1 MIQQHR
7 HYKILRWIALFLS
20 GAFLQFLFCLPTVSL
35 AQNSTPNGCSQISAP
50 LTPEEQI
57 YARAAWQYFVNN
69 YQANT
74 GFTNSTGGYPSGT
87 LWDIGNYLMALN
99 AARWMNLINQ
109 SEFDSRFNKFLTNFA
124 NLSLFEN
131 ALPNKVYNAANGKM
145 TDYGNKPVEKGLG
158 WSALDIGRILAAFH
172 IIGTCHPQYKNWLKG
187 VLSKWQLARSLKDD
201 QLYGALVL
209 PNGKTLLVQEGRL
222 GYEEYA
228 VRGYELWGFKAPKA
242 AALEPFKL
250 VDINGVKIPVDTRD
264 FQSTN
269 ANNYVVGESYI
280 LDGIEFGLEGYL
292 KKYAADVLE
301 VQKRR
306 FESTGQLTAVSED
319 NIDQPPYFL
328 YNTIYSNGVA
338 WATITEKNKPYT
350 ELRSIS
356 TKAAFGW
363 RYLYPGNAYAQKV
376 FDAVKDLRDPKGGG
390 FYAGLYEETKKP
402 NKSLTGNT
410 NGLIMEILYYKARGN
425 RPLIGGSGVSFA
437 KIPSGD
443 SKPSDSKPSNS
454 KPSDSKPSDSKP
466 SDSKPSDSKPSD
478 SKPSNSKPSNSKPS
492 DSKPSDSKSPAANSP
507 TPAQSPIPINVTPA
521 KTNTA
526 TNPPPLIVKPIP
538 SLGVP
543 QPAKP
548 LPKPLTVVQRR
559 YAQAA
564 WNYFSANSQPSTG
577 LVSDRSDVKGSTL
590 WGLGDYLTA
599 LNAAWAMDIISPKEF
614 DQRIRQLLSAL
625 AQIPLYAGE
634 LPSRGYD
641 PRTLQPVDYG
651 GNPVPEGTGW
661 SSLDVGRLLAAL
673 YNLKTDHPEYTEVVD
688 QIALDWSYL
697 RVVREGILS
706 SANVT
711 KDKSGRLVP
720 RINPET
726 RLGYEEYAA
735 RGFQLWGFNV
745 DKSAVGGEYKTTS
758 VEGVEV
764 PIERLRKDTKSK
776 VNQYTVSNPFLLYA
790 LEFGLDPK
798 MRSLFTA
805 VYQAQAQRYRNTET
819 LTASATTLI
828 ERQPY
833 TVHSSIIGQNQPWVA
848 LDDDGKL
855 LPEGRLVSS
864 AVAFA
869 YYALLPKDSYTQE
882 LIKATT
888 DLYNPLLGFYEGF
901 YEKTG
906 KTALGSTSSTN
917 SMILQSLLYTAT
929 KQQPL
934 LRPNTDMK
942 SPWWRAVADG
952 NSGRGLPNTSTQKT
966 QFVSNGTE
974 HYWIT
979 VKDGMN

>member
-1 MIQQHR
+1 M
-7 HYKILRWIALFLS
+7 
-20 GAFLQFLFCLPTVSL
+20 
-35 AQNSTPNGCSQISAP
+35 
-50 LTPEEQI
+50 
-57 YARAAWQYFVNN
+57 
-69 YQANT
+69 
-74 GFTNSTGGYPSGT
+74 
-87 LWDIGNYLMALN
+87 
-99 AARWMNLINQ
+99 
-109 SEFDSRFNKFLTNFA
+109 
-124 NLSLFEN
+124 
-131 ALPNKVYNAANGKM
+131 
-145 TDYGNKPVEKGLG
+145 
-158 WSALDIGRILAAFH
+158 
-172 IIGTCHPQYKNWLKG
+172 
-187 VLSKWQLARSLKDD
+187 
-201 QLYGALVL
+201 
-209 PNGKTLLVQEGRL
+209 
-222 GYEEYA
+222 
-228 VRGYELWGFKAPKA
+228 
-242 AALEPFKL
+242 
-250 VDINGVKIPVDTRD
+250 
-264 FQSTN
+264 
-269 ANNYVVGESYI
+269 
-280 LDGIEFGLEGYL
+280 
-292 KKYAADVLE
+292 
-301 VQKRR
+301 
-306 FESTGQLTAVSED
+306 
-319 NIDQPPYFL
+319 
-328 YNTIYSNGVA
+328 
-338 WATITEKNKPYT
+338 
-350 ELRSIS
+350 
-356 TKAAFGW
+356 
-363 RYLYPGNAYAQKV
+363 
-376 FDAVKDLRDPKGGG
+376 
-390 FYAGLYEETKKP
+390 
-402 NKSLTGNT
+402 
-410 NGLIMEILYYKARGN
+410 
-425 RPLIGGSGVSFA
+425 
-437 KIPSGD
+437 
-443 SKPSDSKPSNS
+443 
-454 KPSDSKPSDSKP
+454 
-466 SDSKPSDSKPSD
+466 
-478 SKPSNSKPSNSKPS
+478 
-492 DSKPSDSKSPAANSP
+492 
-507 TPAQSPIPINVTPA
+507 
-521 KTNTA
+521 
-526 TNPPPLIVKPIP
+526 
-538 SLGVP
+538 GVP

-564 WNYFSANSQPSTG
+564 WNYFSANSQPTTG

-614 DQRIRQLLSAL
+614 DQRIRQLLAAL

-673 YNLKTDHPEYTEVVD
+673 YNLKTNNPEYTQVVD

-805 VYQAQAQRYRNTET
+805 VYQAQSQRYRNTET

-917 SMILQSLLYTAT
+917 SMILQSLLYTAI
-929 KQQPL
+929 KQQPI

-942 SPWWRAVADG
+942 SPWWQAVADG

-966 QFVSNGTE
+966 KFVTNGTE

-979 VKDGMN
+979 VKDGTN

>member
-7 HYKILRWIALFLS
+7 HYKLLRWIALFLI
-20 GAFLQFLFCLPTVSL
+20 GAFLQFLFCVPTASL

-292 KKYAADVLE
+292 KKYAADILE

-443 SKPSDSKPSNS
+443 SKPSDSKPS
-454 KPSDSKPSDSKP
+454 
-466 SDSKPSDSKPSD
+466 
-478 SKPSNSKPSNSKPS
+478 
-492 DSKPSDSKSPAANSP
+492 DSKSPSANSP

-758 VEGVEV
+758 VEEVEV

-798 MRSLFTA
+798 MRSLFTS
-805 VYQAQAQRYRNTET
+805 VYQAQAQRYLKTET

-833 TVHSSIIGQNQPWVA
+833 TVHSSIIGQNQPWAA

-942 SPWWRAVADG
+942 SLWWRAVADG

-966 QFVSNGTE
+966 QFVTNGTE
-974 HYWIT
+974 HYWIN
-979 VKDGMN
+979 VKDDTN

>member
-1 MIQQHR
+1 
-7 HYKILRWIALFLS
+7 LR
-20 GAFLQFLFCLPTVSL
+20 
-35 AQNSTPNGCSQISAP
+35 N
-50 LTPEEQI
+50 
-57 YARAAWQYFVNN
+57 
-69 YQANT
+69 
-74 GFTNSTGGYPSGT
+74 
-87 LWDIGNYLMALN
+87 
-99 AARWMNLINQ
+99 
-109 SEFDSRFNKFLTNFA
+109 
-124 NLSLFEN
+124 
-131 ALPNKVYNAANGKM
+131 
-145 TDYGNKPVEKGLG
+145 
-158 WSALDIGRILAAFH
+158 
-172 IIGTCHPQYKNWLKG
+172 
-187 VLSKWQLARSLKDD
+187 
-201 QLYGALVL
+201 
-209 PNGKTLLVQEGRL
+209 
-222 GYEEYA
+222 
-228 VRGYELWGFKAPKA
+228 
-242 AALEPFKL
+242 
-250 VDINGVKIPVDTRD
+250 
-264 FQSTN
+264 
-269 ANNYVVGESYI
+269 
-280 LDGIEFGLEGYL
+280 
-292 KKYAADVLE
+292 
-301 VQKRR
+301 
-306 FESTGQLTAVSED
+306 
-319 NIDQPPYFL
+319 
-328 YNTIYSNGVA
+328 
-338 WATITEKNKPYT
+338 
-350 ELRSIS
+350 IS

-443 SKPSDSKPSNS
+443 SKPSDSKPS
-454 KPSDSKPSDSKP
+454 DSKPSDSKP
-466 SDSKPSDSKPSD
+466 SDSKPPT
-478 SKPSNSKPSNSKPS
+478 
-492 DSKPSDSKSPAANSP
+492 ANSP
-507 TPAQSPIPINVTPA
+507 TPAQNPIPINVTPA
-521 KTNTA
+521 QTNTA

-564 WNYFSANSQPSTG
+564 WNYFSANSQPTTG

-614 DQRIRQLLSAL
+614 DQRIRQLLGAL

-882 LIKATT
+882 LIRATT

-942 SPWWRAVADG
+942 SPWWQAVADG

-966 QFVSNGTE
+966 KFVSNGTE

-979 VKDGMN
+979 VKDGTN

>member
-7 HYKILRWIALFLS
+7 HYKLLRWIALFLS
-20 GAFLQFLFCLPTVSL
+20 GAFLQFLFCVPTASL
-35 AQNSTPNGCSQISAP
+35 AQNSTPNGCSQISVP
-50 LTPEEQI
+50 LTPEEQT

-145 TDYGNKPVEKGLG
+145 TDYGNKPLEKGLG

-269 ANNYVVGESYI
+269 ANNYVVSESYI

-292 KKYAADVLE
+292 KKYAADILE

-338 WATITEKNKPYT
+338 WATITEKNKSYT
-350 ELRSIS
+350 ELRNIS

-443 SKPSDSKPSNS
+443 SKPPDSKP
-454 KPSDSKPSDSKP
+454 PDSKPSDSKP
-466 SDSKPSDSKPSD
+466 SDSQPSNSQPSNSQPSNSQPSDSKP
-478 SKPSNSKPSNSKPS
+478 
-492 DSKPSDSKSPAANSP
+492 PAANSP
-507 TPAQSPIPINVTPA
+507 TPAQNPIPINVTPA
-521 KTNTA
+521 QTNTA

-564 WNYFSANSQPSTG
+564 WNYFSANSQPTTG

-614 DQRIRQLLSAL
+614 DQRIRQLLAAL

-942 SPWWRAVADG
+942 SPWWQAVADG
-952 NSGRGLPNTSTQKT
+952 NSGRGLPNTTTPKT

-979 VKDGMN
+979 VKDGTN

>member
-1 MIQQHR
+1 
-7 HYKILRWIALFLS
+7 
-20 GAFLQFLFCLPTVSL
+20 
-35 AQNSTPNGCSQISAP
+35 
-50 LTPEEQI
+50 
-57 YARAAWQYFVNN
+57 
-69 YQANT
+69 
-74 GFTNSTGGYPSGT
+74 
-87 LWDIGNYLMALN
+87 
-99 AARWMNLINQ
+99 
-109 SEFDSRFNKFLTNFA
+109 
-124 NLSLFEN
+124 
-131 ALPNKVYNAANGKM
+131 
-145 TDYGNKPVEKGLG
+145 
-158 WSALDIGRILAAFH
+158 
-172 IIGTCHPQYKNWLKG
+172 
-187 VLSKWQLARSLKDD
+187 
-201 QLYGALVL
+201 
-209 PNGKTLLVQEGRL
+209 
-222 GYEEYA
+222 
-228 VRGYELWGFKAPKA
+228 
-242 AALEPFKL
+242 
-250 VDINGVKIPVDTRD
+250 
-264 FQSTN
+264 
-269 ANNYVVGESYI
+269 
-280 LDGIEFGLEGYL
+280 
-292 KKYAADVLE
+292 
-301 VQKRR
+301 
-306 FESTGQLTAVSED
+306 
-319 NIDQPPYFL
+319 
-328 YNTIYSNGVA
+328 
-338 WATITEKNKPYT
+338 
-350 ELRSIS
+350 
-356 TKAAFGW
+356 
-363 RYLYPGNAYAQKV
+363 
-376 FDAVKDLRDPKGGG
+376 
-390 FYAGLYEETKKP
+390 
-402 NKSLTGNT
+402 
-410 NGLIMEILYYKARGN
+410 
-425 RPLIGGSGVSFA
+425 
-437 KIPSGD
+437 
-443 SKPSDSKPSNS
+443 
-454 KPSDSKPSDSKP
+454 
-466 SDSKPSDSKPSD
+466 
-478 SKPSNSKPSNSKPS
+478 
-492 DSKPSDSKSPAANSP
+492 
-507 TPAQSPIPINVTPA
+507 
-521 KTNTA
+521 
-526 TNPPPLIVKPIP
+526 
-538 SLGVP
+538 
-543 QPAKP
+543 
-548 LPKPLTVVQRR
+548 VQRR

-661 SSLDVGRLLAAL
+661 SSLDVGRLLTSL

-726 RLGYEEYAA
+726 HLGYEEYAA

-805 VYQAQAQRYRNTET
+805 VYQAQAQRYLKTET

-833 TVHSSIIGQNQPWVA
+833 TIHSSIIGQNQPWAA
-848 LDDDGKL
+848 LDDDGKI

-869 YYALLPKDSYTQE
+869 YYALLPKDTYAQE

-942 SPWWRAVADG
+942 SPWWRVVADG

-966 QFVSNGTE
+966 QFVTNGTE
-974 HYWIT
+974 NYWIT
-979 VKDGMN
+979 VTDDRN

>member
-20 GAFLQFLFCLPTVSL
+20 GAFLQFLFCVPTVSL

-443 SKPSDSKPSNS
+443 SKPSDSKPS
-454 KPSDSKPSDSKP
+454 DSKPSDSKP
-466 SDSKPSDSKPSD
+466 SD
-478 SKPSNSKPSNSKPS
+478 SKPS

-614 DQRIRQLLSAL
+614 DQRIRQLLAAL

>member
-7 HYKILRWIALFLS
+7 HHKLLKWIALFLS
-20 GAFLQFLFCLPTVSL
+20 GAFLQFLFCVPTVSL
-35 AQNSTPNGCSQISAP
+35 AQNSTPNSCSQISAP

-425 RPLIGGSGVSFA
+425 RPLIGGNGVSFA

-443 SKPSDSKPSNS
+443 SKPP
-454 KPSDSKPSDSKP
+454 
-466 SDSKPSDSKPSD
+466 D
-478 SKPSNSKPSNSKPS
+478 SKPSNSKPSNSKPP
-492 DSKPSDSKSPAANSP
+492 DSKPPDSKPPDSKPPDSKPPDSKPPDSKSPAANSP
-507 TPAQSPIPINVTPA
+507 PAQSPIPINVKPA

-651 GNPVPEGTGW
+651 GNAAPEGTGW
-661 SSLDVGRLLAAL
+661 SSLDVGRLLTSL

-726 RLGYEEYAA
+726 HLGYEEYAA

-805 VYQAQAQRYRNTET
+805 VYQAQAQRYLKTET

-833 TVHSSIIGQNQPWVA
+833 TIHSSIIGQNQPWAA
-848 LDDDGKL
+848 LDDDGKI

-869 YYALLPKDSYTQE
+869 YYALLPKDTYAQE

-942 SPWWRAVADG
+942 SPWWRVVADG

-966 QFVSNGTE
+966 QFVTNGTE
-974 HYWIT
+974 NYWIT
-979 VKDGMN
+979 VTDDRN

>member
-1 MIQQHR
+1 MQQR
-7 HYKILRWIALFLS
+7 RYYNLLRWIALFLS
-20 GAFLQFLFCLPTVSL
+20 GAFLQFLFYIPTVSL
-35 AQNSTPNGCSQISAP
+35 AQNSAANSCSQITAP
-50 LTPEEQI
+50 LTAEEQI

-69 YQANT
+69 YQENT

-109 SEFDSRFNKFLTNFA
+109 SEFDSRLNKFLTNFA
-124 NLSLFEN
+124 NLKLFEN
-131 ALPNKVYNAANGKM
+131 ALPNKVYNAANGEM
-145 TDYGNKPVEKGLG
+145 TDYGNKPLEKGIG
-158 WSALDIGRILAAFH
+158 WSALDVGRILAAFH
-172 IIGTCHPQYKNWLKG
+172 IIGTCHPQYKEWLKG
-187 VLSKWQLARSLKDD
+187 IIAKWQVARSLKDD
-201 QLYGALVL
+201 QLYGAVVL
-209 PNGKTLLVQEGRL
+209 PDGKTLLVQEGRL

-228 VRGYELWGFKAPKA
+228 VRGYELWGFKASKA
-242 AALEPFKL
+242 VALEPFKF
-250 VDINGVKIPVDTRD
+250 VEVNGIQLPVDSRD
-264 FQSTN
+264 FQTTN
-269 ANNYVVGESYI
+269 ANNYVVSESYI
-280 LDGIEFGLEGYL
+280 LDGIEFGLESYL

-306 FESTGQLTAVSED
+306 FESTGQLTSVTED
-319 NIDQPPYFL
+319 NIDQAPYFL
-328 YNTIYSNGVA
+328 YNTVYSNGVA
-338 WATITEKNKPYT
+338 WATITDENKPYPQ
-350 ELRSIS
+350 LRSIS

-363 RYLYPGNAYAQKV
+363 RYLYPDNAYAQKV

-390 FYAGLYEETKKP
+390 FYAGLYEETKQP

-425 RPLIGGSGVSFA
+425 QPLIGGSGVSFA
-437 KIPSGD
+437 KMPSGSSSSAPSTPPTPTPTPPTPTPTASAPSTPATPTPTPTASTPPTPTPT
-443 SKPSDSKPSNS
+443 SKP
-454 KPSDSKPSDSKP
+454 
-466 SDSKPSDSKPSD
+466 
-478 SKPSNSKPSNSKPS
+478 
-492 DSKPSDSKSPAANSP
+492 
-507 TPAQSPIPINVTPA
+507 PAQNPIPIAVPPT

-526 TNPPPLIVKPIP
+526 SSSAIVKPIP
-538 SLGVP
+538 PVGNP
-543 QPAKP
+543 QPP
-548 LPKPLTVVQRR
+548 TRLPKPLTVVQRR

-564 WNYFSANSQPSTG
+564 WNYFLTNSQAATG

-599 LNAAWAMDIISPKEF
+599 LNAAWAMEIISPKEF
-614 DQRIRQLLSAL
+614 DQRTRQLLGAL
-625 AQIPLYAGE
+625 SQIPLYSGE

-661 SSLDVGRLLAAL
+661 SSLDVGRLLTAL
-673 YNLKTDHPEYTEVVD
+673 YSLKTDHPEYIEVIDKIV
-688 QIALDWSYL
+688 LDWSYL

-706 SANVT
+706 SANVI
-711 KDKSGRLVP
+711 KDKNGRLVP

-745 DKSAVGGEYKTTS
+745 DKSAVGGEYKTAS
-758 VEGVEV
+758 VEGIEV
-764 PIERLRKDTKSK
+764 PIERLRTDTKSK

-805 VYQAQAQRYRNTET
+805 IYQAQSQRYRHTEI

-833 TVHSSIIGQNQPWVA
+833 TIHSSIIGQNQPWVA
-848 LDDDGKL
+848 LGDDGQP

-934 LRPNTDMK
+934 IRPHTAMN
-942 SPWWRAVADG
+942 SPWWQAIAQSD
-952 NSGRGLPNTSTQKT
+952 SGRGLPNTTTQKS
-966 QFVSNGTE
+966 QFVTNNSQN
-974 HYWIT
+974 YWVT
-979 VKDGMN
+979 R

>member
-1 MIQQHR
+1 
-7 HYKILRWIALFLS
+7 
-20 GAFLQFLFCLPTVSL
+20 
-35 AQNSTPNGCSQISAP
+35 
-50 LTPEEQI
+50 
-57 YARAAWQYFVNN
+57 
-69 YQANT
+69 
-74 GFTNSTGGYPSGT
+74 
-87 LWDIGNYLMALN
+87 
-99 AARWMNLINQ
+99 
-109 SEFDSRFNKFLTNFA
+109 
-124 NLSLFEN
+124 
-131 ALPNKVYNAANGKM
+131 
-145 TDYGNKPVEKGLG
+145 
-158 WSALDIGRILAAFH
+158 
-172 IIGTCHPQYKNWLKG
+172 
-187 VLSKWQLARSLKDD
+187 
-201 QLYGALVL
+201 
-209 PNGKTLLVQEGRL
+209 
-222 GYEEYA
+222 
-228 VRGYELWGFKAPKA
+228 
-242 AALEPFKL
+242 
-250 VDINGVKIPVDTRD
+250 
-264 FQSTN
+264 
-269 ANNYVVGESYI
+269 
-280 LDGIEFGLEGYL
+280 
-292 KKYAADVLE
+292 
-301 VQKRR
+301 
-306 FESTGQLTAVSED
+306 
-319 NIDQPPYFL
+319 
-328 YNTIYSNGVA
+328 
-338 WATITEKNKPYT
+338 
-350 ELRSIS
+350 
-356 TKAAFGW
+356 
-363 RYLYPGNAYAQKV
+363 
-376 FDAVKDLRDPKGGG
+376 
-390 FYAGLYEETKKP
+390 
-402 NKSLTGNT
+402 
-410 NGLIMEILYYKARGN
+410 MEILYYKARGN

-443 SKPSDSKPSNS
+443 SQPSNSQPPDSQPSDSQPSDSN

-466 SDSKPSDSKPSD
+466 
-478 SKPSNSKPSNSKPS
+478 
-492 DSKPSDSKSPAANSP
+492 PAANSP
-507 TPAQSPIPINVTPA
+507 TPAQNPIPIDVTPA

-538 SLGVP
+538 PLGVP

-564 WNYFSANSQPSTG
+564 WNYFSANSQPTTG

-614 DQRIRQLLSAL
+614 DQRIRQLLGAL

-651 GNPVPEGTGW
+651 GNLVPQGTGW

-720 RINPET
+720 RINAET

-942 SPWWRAVADG
+942 SPWWQAVADG

-966 QFVSNGTE
+966 QFVTNGTE

-979 VKDGMN
+979 VKDGTN

>member
-1 MIQQHR
+1 
-7 HYKILRWIALFLS
+7 
-20 GAFLQFLFCLPTVSL
+20 V
-35 AQNSTPNGCSQISAP
+35 
-50 LTPEEQI
+50 
-57 YARAAWQYFVNN
+57 
-69 YQANT
+69 
-74 GFTNSTGGYPSGT
+74 
-87 LWDIGNYLMALN
+87 
-99 AARWMNLINQ
+99 
-109 SEFDSRFNKFLTNFA
+109 
-124 NLSLFEN
+124 
-131 ALPNKVYNAANGKM
+131 
-145 TDYGNKPVEKGLG
+145 
-158 WSALDIGRILAAFH
+158 
-172 IIGTCHPQYKNWLKG
+172 
-187 VLSKWQLARSLKDD
+187 
-201 QLYGALVL
+201 
-209 PNGKTLLVQEGRL
+209 
-222 GYEEYA
+222 
-228 VRGYELWGFKAPKA
+228 
-242 AALEPFKL
+242 
-250 VDINGVKIPVDTRD
+250 
-264 FQSTN
+264 
-269 ANNYVVGESYI
+269 
-280 LDGIEFGLEGYL
+280 
-292 KKYAADVLE
+292 
-301 VQKRR
+301 
-306 FESTGQLTAVSED
+306 
-319 NIDQPPYFL
+319 
-328 YNTIYSNGVA
+328 
-338 WATITEKNKPYT
+338 
-350 ELRSIS
+350 
-356 TKAAFGW
+356 
-363 RYLYPGNAYAQKV
+363 
-376 FDAVKDLRDPKGGG
+376 
-390 FYAGLYEETKKP
+390 
-402 NKSLTGNT
+402 
-410 NGLIMEILYYKARGN
+410 
-425 RPLIGGSGVSFA
+425 
-437 KIPSGD
+437 
-443 SKPSDSKPSNS
+443 
-454 KPSDSKPSDSKP
+454 
-466 SDSKPSDSKPSD
+466 
-478 SKPSNSKPSNSKPS
+478 
-492 DSKPSDSKSPAANSP
+492 
-507 TPAQSPIPINVTPA
+507 TPAQ
-521 KTNTA
+521 TNTA

-564 WNYFSANSQPSTG
+564 WNYFSANSQPTTG

-614 DQRIRQLLSAL
+614 DQRIRQLLAAL

-651 GNPVPEGTGW
+651 GNPAPEGTGW

-882 LIKATT
+882 LIRATT

-942 SPWWRAVADG
+942 SPWWQAVADG
-952 NSGRGLPNTSTQKT
+952 NSGRGLPNTSTPKT
-966 QFVSNGTE
+966 KFVTNGTE

-979 VKDGMN
+979 VKDGTN

>member
-1 MIQQHR
+1 MQQRR
-7 HYKILRWIALFLS
+7 HHKLVRWIALFLS
-20 GAFLQFLFCLPTVSL
+20 GAFLQFLFSIPTVSL
-35 AQNSTPNGCSQISAP
+35 AQNSPANANSCSQITAP

-57 YARAAWQYFVNN
+57 YARSAWQYFVNN
-69 YQANT
+69 YQENT

-99 AARWMNLINQ
+99 AARWMNMINQ
-109 SEFDSRFNKFLTNFA
+109 SEFDSRLNKFLTNFA
-124 NLSLFEN
+124 NLKLFEN
-131 ALPNKVYNAANGKM
+131 ALPNKVYNTANGQM
-145 TDYGNKPVEKGLG
+145 TDYGNNPLEKGIG

-172 IIGTCHPQYKNWLKG
+172 IIGTCHPQYNDWLKG
-187 VLSKWQLARSLKDD
+187 IIAKWQVARSLKDD
-201 QLYGALVL
+201 QLYGAVVL
-209 PNGKTLLVQEGRL
+209 PDGKTLLVQEGRL

-242 AALEPFKL
+242 VELEPFKF
-250 VDINGVKIPVDTRD
+250 VEVNGVQIPVDSRD
-264 FQSTN
+264 FQTTN
-269 ANNYVVGESYI
+269 ANNYVVSESYI
-280 LDGIEFGLEGYL
+280 LDGIEFGLESYL

-319 NIDQPPYFL
+319 NIDQAPYFL
-328 YNTIYSNGVA
+328 YNTVYSNGVP
-338 WATITEKNKPYT
+338 WATITDENKPYPQ
-350 ELRSIS
+350 LRSIS

-363 RYLYPGNAYAQKV
+363 RYLYPDNAYAQKV
-376 FDAVKDLRDPKGGG
+376 FDAVKDLRDPQGGG
-390 FYAGLYEETKKP
+390 FYAGLYEETKQP

-425 RPLIGGSGVSFA
+425 QPLIGSSGVSFA
-437 KIPSGD
+437 KMPSG
-443 SKPSDSKPSNS
+443 SS
-454 KPSDSKPSDSKP
+454 
-466 SDSKPSDSKPSD
+466 
-478 SKPSNSKPSNSKPS
+478 
-492 DSKPSDSKSPAANSP
+492 SPADSTPPASTPPASTPP
-507 TPAQSPIPINVTPA
+507 TETSKTPIQNPIPIAVTPA

-526 TNPPPLIVKPIP
+526 SSPAIVKPIP
-538 SLGVP
+538 PVGNP
-543 QPAKP
+543 QPSTR

-564 WNYFSANSQPSTG
+564 WNYFVANSQAATG
-577 LVSDRSDVKGSTL
+577 LVSDRSDIKGSTL
-590 WGLGDYLTA
+590 WGLGDYLSA
-599 LNAAWAMDIISPKEF
+599 LNAAWAMEIISPKEF
-614 DQRIRQLLSAL
+614 DQRIRQLLGAL
-625 AQIPLYAGE
+625 AQIPLYSGE

-661 SSLDVGRLLAAL
+661 SSLDVGRLLTAL
-673 YNLKTDHPEYTEVVD
+673 YSLKTDHPEYIEVVD
-688 QIALDWSYL
+688 QIVLDWSYL

-706 SANVT
+706 SANVI
-711 KDKSGRLVP
+711 KDKNGRSLP

-745 DKSAVGGEYKTTS
+745 DKSAVGGEYKTAS

-764 PIERLRKDTKSK
+764 PIERMRTDTKSK

-805 VYQAQAQRYRNTET
+805 VYQAQAQRYRNTGT

-833 TVHSSIIGQNQPWVA
+833 TIHSSIIGQNQPWVA
-848 LDDDGKL
+848 LGDDGKP

-869 YYALLPKDSYTQE
+869 YYALLPEDSYTQE

-906 KTALGSTSSTN
+906 KTAFGSTSSTN

-934 LRPNTDMK
+934 IRPHTAMN
-942 SPWWRAVADG
+942 SPWWQAVAKG
-952 NSGRGLPNTSTQKT
+952 NSGRGLPNSATQKS
-966 QFVSNGTE
+966 QFMTNGSENHWDTL
-974 HYWIT
+974 
-979 VKDGMN
+979 KNGN